1 MNTNKNLKKNKSENS
16 NQSDS
21 KTNEDFNKQKPL
33 AKDFNHNRYNP
44 NTEVPL
50 LGGDDKEINED
61 ITMNRTK
68 DKDHKAKK
76 KLANEKRIK
85 ERDSETITEN
95 SHP

>member
-1 MNTNKNLKKNKSENS
+1 MNTNKNLKQNKGKNS
-16 NQSDS
+16 NQSDP
-21 KTNEDFNKQKPL
+21 KTNEDFNNQQPN
-33 AKDFNHNRYNP
+33 AKDFNHNSYNP

-50 LGGDDKEINED
+50 IGGEDKEFNED
-61 ITMNRTK
+61 VTMNKT
-68 DKDHKAKK
+68 DKDRKIKK